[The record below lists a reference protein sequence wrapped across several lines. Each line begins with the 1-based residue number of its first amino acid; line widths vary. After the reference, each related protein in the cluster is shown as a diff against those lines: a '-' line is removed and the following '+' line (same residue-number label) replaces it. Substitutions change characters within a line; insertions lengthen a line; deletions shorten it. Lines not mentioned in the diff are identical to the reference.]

1 MKLIIQIPCF
11 NEEDYLPVTVKELP
25 KKIKGIDVIEYL
37 VIDDGST
44 DRTDEV
50 AKKIGVHHII
60 KHSKNSGL
68 AKAFK
73 TGLIA
78 CINLGA
84 DIIVNTDAD
93 NQYCAKDI
101 EKLIQPILNN
111 TSDMVIGARPINDI
125 KQFSIMKK
133 MLQKLGSFV
142 VRIVSGIIVPDAP
155 SGFRAISRNTA
166 YHLNLFSRYTYT
178 LETIIQAGR
187 KGLNVTSIPVRVNI
201 VTRPSRL
208 YSNTFIY
215 IWISILTIIRIFVIY
230 KPLRFFIIV
239 STLFFASGIAL
250 GFRYLYFFLTGFG
263 SGHVQSLIL
272 MIVLILIGFLL
283 LMMGLLSDIIA
294 VNRILLEDLQYKIRK
309 HNNTF

>member
-1 MKLIIQIPCF
+1 LKLIIQIPCF

-25 KKIKGIDVIEYL
+25 KKIKGIDIIEYL

-44 DRTDEV
+44 DKTDEV

-73 TGLIA
+73 TGLIT

-111 TSDMVIGARPINDI
+111 SSDMVIGARPINDI
-125 KQFSIMKK
+125 KQFSIIKK
-133 MLQKLGSFV
+133 ILQKLGSFV
-142 VRIVSGIIVPDAP
+142 VRIVSGIKVPDAP

-187 KGLNVTSIPVRVNI
+187 KGLNVTSIPIRVNT

-215 IWISILTIIRIFVIY
+215 IWISFLTIIRIFVIY
-230 KPLRFFIIV
+230 KPLRFFLIV
-239 STLFFASGIAL
+239 STFFFASGMTPFLYTSIASSIC
-250 GFRYLYFFLTGFG
+250 LT
-263 SGHVQSLIL
+263 L
-272 MIVLILIGFLL
+272 
-283 LMMGLLSDIIA
+283 
-294 VNRILLEDLQYKIRK
+294 R
-309 HNNTF
+309 